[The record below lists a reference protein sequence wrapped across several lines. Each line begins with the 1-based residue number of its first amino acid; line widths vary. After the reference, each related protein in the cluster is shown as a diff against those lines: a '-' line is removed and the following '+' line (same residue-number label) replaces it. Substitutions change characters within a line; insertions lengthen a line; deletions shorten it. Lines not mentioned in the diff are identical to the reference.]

1 MIAFYIMEKKQ
12 VISRMSFES
21 YKRLQELS
29 KKYGV
34 SSSGLLS
41 LLVNERW
48 LKEKEQSL
56 KGLEKQNGET
66 PALSQVRTSRK
77 RHKSK
82 KR

>member
-1 MIAFYIMEKKQ
+1 MEKKQ
-12 VISRMSFES
+12 VISRMSAES
-21 YKRLQELS
+21 YERLQELS

-34 SSSGLLS
+34 SSSGLIT

-48 LKEKEQSL
+48 LKEQELAVK
-56 KGLEKQNGET
+56 
-66 PALSQVRTSRK
+66 ALDEERVKNENSARTSKGRN

>member
-1 MIAFYIMEKKQ
+1 MEKKQ
-12 VISRMSFES
+12 VISRMSQES
-21 YKRLQELS
+21 YERLQELS

-34 SSSGLLS
+34 SSSGLIA

-48 LKEKEQSL
+48 LKEKEL
-56 KGLEKQNGET
+56 AVKALEKEVVKSENS
-66 PALSQVRTSRK
+66 ARTGKSRK

>member
-1 MIAFYIMEKKQ
+1 MEKKQ
-12 VISRMSFES
+12 VISRMSSES
-21 YKRLQELS
+21 YERLQELS

-34 SSSGLLS
+34 SSSGLIA

-48 LKEKEQSL
+48 LKEKEL
-56 KGLEKQNGET
+56 AVKALENPKEESQNS
-66 PALSQVRTSRK
+66 ARTGKSRN

>member
-1 MIAFYIMEKKQ
+1 MEKKQ
-12 VISRMSFES
+12 VISRMSEES
-21 YKRLQELS
+21 YERLQELS

-34 SSSGLLS
+34 SSSGLIA

-48 LKEKEQSL
+48 LKEKEL
-56 KGLEKQNGET
+56 AVKALEKPKEENQNS
-66 PALSQVRTSRK
+66 ARTSKNRK